1 MTSKSGQWQIIFK
14 TLSRRMTSKKYNIIK
29 RKQHYYSTVET
40 KLISLF
46 AEQQIPSGH

>member
-14 TLSRRMTSKKYNIIK
+14 TLSRRMTSKKYNIK
-29 RKQHYYSTVET
+29 GKQHYYSTVET
-40 KLISLF
+40 KLISLL